1 MTTRYKFFQTWTFR
15 VLFAFL
21 FSPGVAILAGV
32 LFSLDVTTF
41 EGANGFAFV
50 YIALW
55 SLPIAFLA
63 MLLIKSMIFQI
74 LIGLLAVSGYLT
86 LGL

>member
-1 MTTRYKFFQTWTFR
+1 MTPRHKFFQTWTFS
-15 VLFAFL
+15 VAFAFL
-21 FSPGVAILAGV
+21 FSPGEAIFAGV
-32 LFSLDVTTF
+32 LLSLDVTAF

-55 SLPIAFLA
+55 SLPIAFLS
-63 MLLIKSMIFQI
+63 MLLIKSPLFQI
-74 LIGLLAVSGYLT
+74 FIGITAVSGYLT